1 MIEDRAAVGP
11 EDSSPELK
19 QQEVQR
25 PPGPARYR
33 WYVLGAVVV
42 ILLALPLFRPM
53 ISSYNYV
60 LTLGAL
66 ILMWV
71 AMSSS
76 WNILGG
82 FAGYISLGH
91 SVFMGVGGYVAGVL
105 LYYHGVSPFLTAPLG
120 GLAAVALGFL
130 AGFITLRTRGPA
142 FIISTIALLFMFLLM
157 TDNFEYLGGA
167 AGLPLP
173 SPPFSQELL
182 RVPFYYAMLLIAMGA
197 VWTAYRVAH
206 SKFGMGLRAIAEDEV
221 KAEVAGVPTRLY
233 KISAFAISAFWVG
246 VAGAIYG
253 YSISFV
259 RPTVFFT
266 IAISAQMVLMAIIG
280 GKGTVAGPVLGAVL
294 IYAINEMSL
303 VVFGATELNIV
314 IQGAMLVGVL
324 LFFPLGVV
332 GTLRKKNRLPAF
344 LDWD

>member
-1 MIEDRAAVGP
+1 LIEDRAAASP
-11 EDSSPELK
+11 EDSASEPVEA
-19 QQEVQR
+19 VVR
-25 PPGPARYR
+25 PAGPARYR
-33 WYVLGAVVV
+33 WSVQIGTLLVLM
-42 ILLALPLFRPM
+42 ALPLFRPA
-53 ISSYNYV
+53 IGSYNYV
-60 LTLGAL
+60 MTLGAL
-66 ILMWV
+66 VFMWV
-71 AMSSS
+71 AMTSS

-105 LYYHGVSPFLTAPLG
+105 LYYYNINPFYTAFLG

-142 FIISTIALLFMFLLM
+142 FIISTIALLFMFLLLF
-157 TDNFEYLGGA
+157 DNIEYLGGS

-173 SPPFSQELL
+173 SPPFPNEWL
-182 RVPFYYAMLLIAMGA
+182 RVPFYYAMLLCAMGS
-197 VWTAYRVAH
+197 VWLAYRVAH
-206 SKFGMGLRAIAEDEV
+206 SKYGMGLRAIAEDEV

-233 KISAFAISAFWVG
+233 KISAFAMSAFWVG
-246 VAGAIYG
+246 VVGAIYG

-266 IAISAQMVLMAIIG
+266 VAISAQMVLMAIIG
-280 GKGTVAGPVLGAVL
+280 GKGTVAGPVVGAVL
-294 IYAINEMSL
+294 IYAINEFTL
-303 VVFGATELNIV
+303 TAFGASEINIA
-314 IQGAMLVGVL
+314 IQGALLVAVL

-332 GTLRKKNRLPAF
+332 GTLRKKNWLPAF

>member
-1 MIEDRAAVGP
+1 MIEDRAAAGSEGSEP
-11 EDSSPELK
+11 EPAEA
-19 QQEVQR
+19 VQR

-33 WYVLGAVVV
+33 WYVLVGLLVA
-42 ILLALPLFRPM
+42 LLALPLFRPM
-53 ISSYNYV
+53 IGSYSYV
-60 LTLGAL
+60 MTLGAL
-66 ILMWV
+66 IFMWV
-71 AMSSS
+71 AMTSS

-82 FAGYISLGH
+82 YAGYISLGH

-105 LYYHGVSPFLTAPLG
+105 LYYHGISPFLTAILG
-120 GLAAVALGFL
+120 GLLVVALGFL

-173 SPPFSQELL
+173 SPPFPKEWL
-182 RVPFYYAMLLIAMGA
+182 RTPFYYAMLLAAMGS
-197 VWTAYRVAH
+197 VWLSYRVAH

-233 KISAFAISAFWVG
+233 KISAFAMSAFWVG
-246 VAGAIYG
+246 VVGAIYG

-280 GKGTVAGPVLGAVL
+280 GKGTVAGPVVGAVL
-294 IYAINEMSL
+294 IYAINEMTL
-303 VVFGATELNIV
+303 IVFGASEINIV
-314 IQGAMLVGVL
+314 IQGGLLVAVL
-324 LFFPLGVV
+324 LFFPLGIV
-332 GTLRKKNRLPAF
+332 GSLRKKNWLPAF